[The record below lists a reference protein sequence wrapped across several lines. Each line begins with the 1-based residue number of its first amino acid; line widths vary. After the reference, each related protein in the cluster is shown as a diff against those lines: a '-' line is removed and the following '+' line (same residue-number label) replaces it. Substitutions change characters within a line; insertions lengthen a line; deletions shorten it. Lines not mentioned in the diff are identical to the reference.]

1 MPATDL
7 RALREYVANVLD
19 YDPTNPTYQTQV
31 DRLLNE
37 ADRRIC
43 TEKLYTFAQVISDI
57 EVYADKG
64 VIVTIG
70 AAGSITGAAGTFEPY
85 MEGHVIKIGDTEYQ
99 IAWVQSDTQAYLTTT
114 PSPAAAQTGNVMNRY
129 IFVPQDCVQI
139 VGLA

>member
-43 TEKLYTFAQVISDI
+43 TEKLYTFAQVVADV
-57 EVYADKG
+57 ELYADKSVTG
-64 VIVTIG
+64 VVIG
-70 AAGSITGAAGTFEPY
+70 AGGSITAPLSSRA
-85 MEGHVIKIGDTEYQ
+85 
-99 IAWVQSDTQAYLTTT
+99 T
-114 PSPAAAQTGNVMNRY
+114 PKAPETSEFTASRT
-129 IFVPQDCVQI
+129 
-139 VGLA
+139 